1 MKRTVR
7 VPRHPRRIV
16 SLVPSQT
23 ELLYDLGVKDQLVG
37 VTKFCIHPGHLRSEK
52 KVVGGTKGF
61 KIEKIMELK
70 PDLIIGNKEEND
82 QARIEELAKE
92 FPVWMSDITTLD
104 DALAM
109 IKDIGQLVGQSEFAD
124 HMAFEIRL
132 GFEHLKPI
140 TTKNC
145 VNLIWHDPI
154 MAVGQSTFINDML
167 SRAGFK
173 NLVKTARYPVLTIE
187 ELKGLNPD
195 WLLLSSEPFPFKEK
209 HLSIYQQ
216 ILPNARIKI
225 VDGELFS
232 WYGSRLF
239 KAPDYLK
246 GLMTLDR

>member
-52 KVVGGTKGF
+52 IVVGGTKDF
-61 KIEKIMELK
+61 KIEKIRELK

-82 QARIEELAKE
+82 QVRIEELAEE

-124 HMAFEIRL
+124 HMACEIRL

-140 TTKNC
+140 ATKNC
-145 VNLIWHDPI
+145 VYLIWHAPV

-167 SRAGFK
+167 SRTGF
-173 NLVKTARYPVLTIE
+173 NSLVKTARYPVLTIE
-187 ELKGLNPD
+187 ELKGMNPD

-209 HLSIYQQ
+209 HLLFYQN
-216 ILPNARIKI
+216 ILPNARIEI

-232 WYGSRLF
+232 WYGSRLL
-239 KAPDYLK
+239 KAPEYLK
-246 GLMTLDR
+246 GLMTINR